1 MTSGELSPADVAT
14 MPTER
19 MASDA
24 LVHERRNM
32 RHYAK
37 WNVAI
42 SDQRSNEAVPK
53 DLGIYRGGT
62 YIPREH
68 L

>member
-1 MTSGELSPADVAT
+1 

-24 LVHERRNM
+24 LVRERRNM